1 MAKAL
6 TPIEAFLA
14 PLTRLAVRHDCDG
27 QVIWAD
33 GPDWR
38 AQEDETDML
47 DPDEIAFYAE
57 GMLIEG
63 YCLHWQVLADDGSPV
78 LARLFFW
85 QDDAPA
91 IPAPQPGLTL
101 AAEARWPPQ

>member
-63 YCLHWQVLADDGSPV
+63 YCLHWQCWPMTEFRCWHGCSSGKTTLRRSPP
-78 LARLFFW
+78 RN
-85 QDDAPA
+85 PA
-91 IPAPQPGLTL
+91 
-101 AAEARWPPQ
+101 